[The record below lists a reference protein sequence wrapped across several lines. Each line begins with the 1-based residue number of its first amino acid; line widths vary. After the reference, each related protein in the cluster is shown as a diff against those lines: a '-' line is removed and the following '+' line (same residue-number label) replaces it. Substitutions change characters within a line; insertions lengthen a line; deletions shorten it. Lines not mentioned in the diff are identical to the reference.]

1 MSSTEQFTRIKQETW
16 SLASSNQTQS
26 NLVAEVFP
34 AGMDAKQDQNIRF
47 FRSSV
52 GRETDLFLK
61 LFTGS
66 KWQADAEVVNTR
78 VLTSAKVEGVVP
90 VLDSETSGNSTLII
104 YPYIEGRSFHSVVQS
119 PTHTS
124 RVIES
129 TSRVL
134 RRSTTLE
141 GFKIFRIP
149 EAFLSQYP
157 FPETVFPD
165 TLSKQIN
172 QAYKP
177 FWKLRESICAE
188 NPGLSMDRTPRN
200 VLITNN
206 GKVNQ
211 IDFELVY
218 PDSPLFD
225 LAKLLRNGPESGVA
239 IGITILDAIKS
250 PELIFGK
257 SNPFSKGEERKL
269 VDQFVETTLPG
280 QDKSKAMQSYWQVS
294 AHTHIFYI
302 SKYLRRYK
310 EVADLKVKENAYRRL
325 VFHYAGLFS
334 LKDKL
339 MEPYSGNKTP
349 NVETLTGGVEKK
361 DVLRLFDLY
370 KDLAEQIN

>member
-1 MSSTEQFTRIKQETW
+1 MSNERQFTRIKQETW
-16 SLASSNQTQS
+16 SMASGIQTRSQVVS
-26 NLVAEVFP
+26 EIFP

-47 FRSSV
+47 FRSLAGS
-52 GRETDLFLK
+52 ETDIFLK

-90 VLDSETSGNSTLII
+90 ILDSESTGNNSLII
-104 YPYIEGRSFHSVVQS
+104 YPYVEGKSFHSDVRS
-119 PTHTS
+119 PSYTS

-129 TSRVL
+129 TSNVL
-134 RRSTTLE
+134 RRSIALE

-149 EAFLSQYP
+149 ETFLKQYP
-157 FPETVFPD
+157 FPETVFAEPIF
-165 TLSKQIN
+165 KQIN
-172 QAYKP
+172 QAYSP
-177 FWKLRESICAE
+177 FWKLRQTICTQ

-200 VLITNN
+200 VLITNR
-206 GKVNQ
+206 GEINQ

-225 LAKLLRNGPESGVA
+225 LSKLLRNGPESGVA
-239 IGITILDAIKS
+239 NGITILDAIKS

-257 SNPFSKGEERKL
+257 SNPFSKSEESKL
-269 VDQFVETTLPG
+269 VDQFIKTTLPG
-280 QDKSKAMQSYWQVS
+280 QDKSKAVQNYWQVS

-310 EVADLKVKENAYRRL
+310 EVADIDVKENAYRRL
-325 VFHYAGLFS
+325 VFHFAGLFS

-339 MEPYSGNKTP
+339 MEPYLGNKTP

-361 DVLRLFDLY
+361 DVIRLFDLY
-370 KDLAEQIN
+370 KTLAQQI

>member
-16 SLASSNQTQS
+16 SLASSNQRQS

-90 VLDSETSGNSTLII
+90 VLDSDTSGNSSLII
-104 YPYIEGRSFHSVVQS
+104 YPYVEGESFHSAIQS
-119 PTHTS
+119 QANTS
-124 RVIES
+124 RVVEN
-129 TSRVL
+129 TSSIL
-134 RRSTTLE
+134 RQSKTLE

-149 EAFLSQYP
+149 EVFMSQYP
-157 FPETVFPD
+157 FPETVFAD
-165 TLSKQIN
+165 TLFKQIN

-177 FWKLRESICAE
+177 FWKLREAICTE

-200 VLITNN
+200 ILITNN
-206 GKVNQ
+206 GVINQ

-225 LAKLLRNGPESGVA
+225 LAKLLRNGPESGVTN
-239 IGITILDAIKS
+239 GITILDAIKS
-250 PELIFGK
+250 PEAIFGK
-257 SNPFSKGEERKL
+257 SNPFLKGEERKL
-269 VDQFVETTLPG
+269 VGQFIETTLPG
-280 QDKSKAMQSYWQVS
+280 QDKSKATQNYWQVS

-310 EVADLKVKENAYRRL
+310 EIADLEIKENAYRRL

-339 MEPYSGNKTP
+339 MEPYRGNKIP
-349 NVETLTGGVEKK
+349 SVETLMGGVEKK

-370 KDLAEQIN
+370 KTLGEQIN